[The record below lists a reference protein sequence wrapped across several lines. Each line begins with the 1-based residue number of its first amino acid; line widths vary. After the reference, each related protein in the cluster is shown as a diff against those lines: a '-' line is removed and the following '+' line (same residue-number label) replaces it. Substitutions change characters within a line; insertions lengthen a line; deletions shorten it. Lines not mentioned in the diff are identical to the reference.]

1 MTLVEILKLSK
12 TMFLFFIFVSLV
24 EPKRNSRGRD
34 LDTTPIY
41 STLQYRSK
49 TTWLSLSIDMAVID
63 DMAVIV
69 DSLSTTKLP
78 PSTTTS
84 SRTSDKT
91 QTSSTSHMTTKRPL
105 TSKPWKISSSK
116 ESKTFR
122 RSYTTYTYPRDPR
135 EDFNF
140 ISARNESELDEFIAI
155 KCNQGGEMDLY
166 FGELENKCILIIFC
180 CGPNKNPEKVVHYIP
195 MRNGSIN
202 QKVRALYSG
211 FLVIQYNLYCT
222 TSTRSRPVILV
233 GIIFNLHVR
242 NLKNLIENT

>member
-24 EPKRNSRGRD
+24 EPKRNSSGRD

-41 STLQYRSK
+41 STLQDRSK
-49 TTWLSLSIDMAVID
+49 TTWPSP
-63 DMAVIV
+63 
-69 DSLSTTKLP
+69 TKSP
-78 PSTTTS
+78 PSLTTS
-84 SRTSDKT
+84 SRTSNKT
-91 QTSSTSHMTTKRPL
+91 QTSSTSHMTTTRPL

-135 EDFNF
+135 EDFQF
-140 ISARNESELDEFIAI
+140 ISARNESDLDEFIAM

-166 FGELENKCILIIFC
+166 FGELDNKCIFIIFC

-195 MRNGSIN
+195 IRNGSIN
-202 QKVRALYSG
+202 QKLRALYSG
-211 FLVIQYNLYCT
+211 FLVI
-222 TSTRSRPVILV
+222 
-233 GIIFNLHVR
+233 
-242 NLKNLIENT
+242 